1 MEQLAALSII
11 PGHPNSTTKAFADL
25 KEELARE
32 TVTLEITQ
40 TEVETLNRAVSDLK
54 ISADKLA
61 AQIPILEE
69 KVKHLDNKVMDGL
82 TELRARELCL
92 ERTAKTND
100 DFRSPNA
107 KLAKKLE
114 SKLPWSFCF

>member
-1 MEQLAALSII
+1 L
-11 PGHPNSTTKAFADL
+11 TTKAFAEL
-25 KEELARE
+25 KEELVRE

-69 KVKHLDNKVMDGL
+69 KAKHLDNKVMDGL
-82 TELRARELCL
+82 TELWARELCL
-92 ERTAKTND
+92 ECTAKTND
-100 DFRSPNA
+100 YFRSPNA